1 MLWVPRERNVS
12 FTWFDFTRF
21 KSLKLSLEGW
31 IVLAWKRS
39 KILKSREWRK
49 NIKEAKA
56 CTKARRNKGAW
67 RDGGTLQT
75 AGSHWGAGQVP
86 EREMGRQSR
95 EGLGRKDYGFSVLP
109 LSCSCPFKRQVL
121 ELYWN
126 LSGYLSPLLFYSASK
141 HWVPATWQALFKALG
156 NLLWAEHST
165 CLRGVCILLGQT
177 DGKQMN
183 SLKNVNVGN

>member
-1 MLWVPRERNVS
+1 M
-12 FTWFDFTRF
+12 
-21 KSLKLSLEGW
+21 
-31 IVLAWKRS
+31 
-39 KILKSREWRK
+39 KSREWRK

-126 LSGYLSPLLFYSASK
+126 LSGYLSPLLFYSASIEYLL
-141 HWVPATWQALFKALG
+141 HDRPCSRPLGIYCEPNTVPAFVGFAFYW
-156 NLLWAEHST
+156 
-165 CLRGVCILLGQT
+165 
-177 DGKQMN
+177 GKRMV
-183 SLKNVNVGN
+183 SK